1 MNPQNMIH
9 ALPGMGANRRMY
21 PAPWLGLPD
30 FAAHDWTPY
39 SGEKSLA
46 DIAQS
51 TCNARGICDGDS
63 LVGSSLG
70 GMVACEITKIRKIKT
85 LYLIGSATRKE
96 EINAVLSTLHPLIQ
110 IAPIDWLR
118 FSAGK
123 IPDEFTQMF
132 AEAEAP
138 FLRAMCSA
146 IFDWQ
151 GLVDSSTQVYRIHGK
166 KDFVIPL
173 PASVDLVIDGGHLIS
188 ITHAVQCVEFIKA
201 NFDLPH

>member
-1 MNPQNMIH
+1 
-9 ALPGMGANRRMY
+9 MGANRRMY
-21 PAPWLGLPD
+21 SAPWLSLPD
-30 FAAHDWTPY
+30 FVAHDWTLY

-51 TCNARGICDGDS
+51 TCKALEINDGDS

-96 EINAVLSTLHPLIQ
+96 EINAILTTLHPLIQ

-123 IPDEFTQMF
+123 IPNELTQMF

-146 IFDWQ
+146 IFEWQ
-151 GLVDSSTQVYRIHGK
+151 GLANSDTQVYRIHGK
-166 KDFVIPL
+166 NDFVIPP
-173 PASVDLVIDGGHLIS
+173 PANVDLLLDGGHLIS
-188 ITHAVQCVEFIKA
+188 ITHPAQCVEFIKA
-201 NFDLPH
+201 KNV

>member
-1 MNPQNMIH
+1 MIH

-21 PAPWLGLPD
+21 PAPWPNLPD

-51 TCNARGICDGDS
+51 TCKARGIVDGDS

-85 LYLIGSATRKE
+85 LFLIGSATRKE
-96 EINAVLSTLHPLIQ
+96 EINVVLSTLNPLVQ
-110 IAPIDWLR
+110 ITPIDWLR

-123 IPDEFTQMF
+123 ISNELTQMF
-132 AEAEAP
+132 AEAESP

-146 IFDWQ
+146 IFEWQ
-151 GLVDSSTQVYRIHGK
+151 GLADASAQVYRIHGK
-166 KDFVIPL
+166 KDLIIPP
-173 PASVDLVIDGGHLIS
+173 PANVDLLLDGGHLIS
-188 ITHAVQCVEFIKA
+188 ITHPAQCVEFIKA
-201 NFDLPH
+201 KICLN